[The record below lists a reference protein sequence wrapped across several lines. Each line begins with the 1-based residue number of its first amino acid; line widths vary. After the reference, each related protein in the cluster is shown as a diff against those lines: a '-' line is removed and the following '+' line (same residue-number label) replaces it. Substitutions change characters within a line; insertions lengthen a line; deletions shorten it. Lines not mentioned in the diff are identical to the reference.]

1 MIPIHL
7 PTREE
12 IHTAYLEGEE
22 AVVALVVGLIEMY
35 VAILAQQ
42 QETNARLEAR
52 IQALEDQIAKNS
64 RNSNKPPSS
73 DGLKKPRNRSLRKP
87 SGKKRGGQA
96 GHPGHTLKAVEHP
109 QHVRVHPVSRCV
121 HCQALLDDVS
131 ASGYEKRQVF
141 DVPPVQVEVTEHQ
154 AELKQCP
161 VCGELNRAEF
171 PPHVRQPVQYGPLIK
186 AQAVYF
192 NQNHHIPLERTS
204 TILADLYEHAVSEA
218 TIVETCQVVA
228 DEVAPVNVAIKAHLI
243 ELDEPVHF
251 DETGLRVE
259 ERLHWVHVASTAQLT
274 YLELHAKR
282 GSKALDD
289 IGILPHRQG
298 PAVHDGY
305 CSYFQ
310 YPDVEH
316 ILCNA
321 HHLRELVFVHERY
334 AQAWA
339 EEMTELLLEIKSAVE
354 TAQAQDQLALT
365 ETQLADFETRYEQLI
380 EQGLQASPTPPAENQ
395 PKKRGKVKQSPAKN
409 LLDRLKAHQHA
420 VLAYMYD
427 FKVPFDNN
435 QAERDLRMVKLKQKV
450 SGCFRTQE
458 GAQTFCQ
465 IRSYISTARKNGQGV
480 LQALRMA
487 LMGSPFCP
495 SVLQSQAASAA

>member
-1 MIPIHL
+1 MTLIHL
-7 PTREE
+7 PTPEE

-22 AVVALVVGLIEMY
+22 AVVALIASVMETHL
-35 VAILAQQ
+35 AIISQQ
-42 QETNARLEAR
+42 QETITQLEAR
-52 IQALEDQIAKNS
+52 IQALEDQLAKNS
-64 RNSNKPPSS
+64 SNSSKPPSS
-73 DGLKKPRNRSLRKP
+73 DGLKKPRKRSLRQP
-87 SGKKRGGQA
+87 SGKKPGGQV
-96 GHPGHTLKAVEHP
+96 GHPGHTLKAAERP
-109 QHVRVHPVSRCV
+109 EHVRVHAVRRCR
-121 HCQALLDDVS
+121 HCQAALDEVP

-141 DVPPVQVEVTEHQ
+141 DVPPVRVEVTEHQ
-154 AELKQCP
+154 AEIKSCP
-161 VCGELNRAEF
+161 VCGETNRAEF
-171 PPHVRQPVQYGPLIK
+171 PPDVTQPVQYGPRLQ

-192 NQNHHIPLERTS
+192 NQNHHIPLERTC

-218 TIVETCQVVA
+218 TIVEACQAVA
-228 DEVAPVNVAIKAHLI
+228 DEVAGVNAAIKAYLI
-243 ELDEPVHF
+243 EVEGPVHF

-259 ERLHWVHVASTAQLT
+259 QRLHWVHVASTAQVT

-339 EEMTELLLEIKSAVE
+339 EAMSELLVEIKSAVE
-354 TAQAQDQLALT
+354 TAQAQGQSALPK
-365 ETQLADFETRYEQLI
+365 TQLTGFQTRYERLI
-380 EQGLQASPTPPAENQ
+380 EQGLQANPAPPAESQ
-395 PKKRGKVKQSPAKN
+395 PKKRGKVKQTPAKN
-409 LLDRLKAHQHA
+409 LLDRLKAHQEA

-450 SGCFRTQE
+450 SGCFRTQA

-465 IRSYISTARKNGQGV
+465 IRSYISTARKNGQSV
-480 LQALRMA
+480 LEALQMA
-487 LMGSPFCP
+487 LMGSPFYP